1 MTRHD
6 DGATDLNSSTHR
18 TPEAKPFRFK
28 QTGHESHKGE
38 EQTSRK
44 TRYHRHHSSRHRS
57 KRHKGS
63 SHLADDPNQKP
74 ESIQG
79 LDPDRAFRESLFD
92 ALADDE
98 GADFWAGVYGEPI
111 HQFPNR
117 FVDEETGE
125 AQQMDDEEYAQY
137 VRRKMWE
144 RSREGIE
151 AAREEK
157 RQERI
162 KLQQEEEKNRR
173 SQPKPPCDSTAGES
187 HNNFAFDFAIEA
199 SLRRGER
206 RKDQR
211 RGQELWRDYLRRW
224 QDLQDL
230 VTKNDREETEAK
242 LCLRDRI
249 PWPVASGQRKH
260 VDAAEIEQFIRRGVE
275 TLRVVDSKPEVFLAA
290 LKLERVRWHPDK
302 MHQRYGSLD
311 IDEDTM
317 KGVTATFQILDQ
329 MWSEAKQH

>member
-1 MTRHD
+1 MARNDSTAID
-6 DGATDLNSSTHR
+6 ADSSTR
-18 TPEAKPFRFK
+18 ATPEAKPFRFK
-28 QTGHESHKGE
+28 QTSEDTEREE

-44 TRYHRHHSSRHRS
+44 KRHHHHHSSRHRS
-57 KRHKGS
+57 KRRKGS

-74 ESIQG
+74 ESIRG

-98 GADFWAGVYGEPI
+98 GADFWAGVYGGPI
-111 HQFPNR
+111 HNYPNT
-117 FVDEETGE
+117 FVDEDTGE

-144 RSREGIE
+144 KSREGIE

-157 RQERI
+157 RRERI
-162 KLQQEEEKNRR
+162 KVQQEEEKNRQR
-173 SQPKPPCDSTAGES
+173 QPKPPGDSSAGDT
-187 HNNFAFDFAIEA
+187 HNNFAFDFEIEA
-199 SLRRGER
+199 SLRSGER

-211 RGQELWRDYLRRW
+211 RWQELWHDYLRRW

-230 VTKNDREETEAK
+230 VTKNDREETETK
-242 LCLRDRI
+242 LRLRDCI
-249 PWPVASGQRKH
+249 AWPVASGQRKH
-260 VDAAEIEQFIRRGVE
+260 IGAREIEQFIKRGVE
-275 TLRVVDSKPEVFLAA
+275 TTRTGDSKPDNFLNA

-302 MHQRYGSLD
+302 MQQRYGSLD
-311 IDEDTM
+311 IDEETM

-329 MWSEAKQH
+329 LWSEAKQY